1 VLGEVARLVNQTKL
15 IGDRSGEEEPFSP
28 VDDMSRRASEV
39 TSINS
44 HTSGGDKTLLQAAV
58 EGFTDFEI
66 RRELERCQAVYDA
79 IRRFVSTTVEC
90 GVEMGGPAPD
100 VLRLFDLGDPDDE
113 TTYDSEMDA
122 MTGEGS
128 WEEDHGFRFRVAHGS
143 NTDSEDAHSRHPSLT
158 KSDMT
163 KYAIRARRFANS
175 RPGHA
180 RGRAGSNVS
189 VTSGYN
195 SASGHAPRGSI
206 SSGSRSSG
214 ESVRSRPFQ
223 PLTSQQPPQQPQP
236 QPRQQPQP
244 KPQPQPTPPPKPT
257 LERKTSITIV
267 APTPRTTPSATRLR
281 NVTNAVAPM
290 SRAESAIAAAA
301 VLRAAK
307 SLSDLKAKYRRDQ
320 EENAEPVPIRRTL
333 RDDDSLPPEIKA
345 ARRAR
350 VIHAEFD
357 SRASMHESSFTP
369 RTAKSSISSVSS
381 AESAGSNRSS
391 SQSHSSVSSP
401 TPTFPS
407 GPCTVVQVLQ
417 ALRTTQDHILHS
429 TAAFIGAAQ
438 YHSRASHP
446 ASKGYL
452 VALTRE
458 VVDFVRRLLV
468 IADAILGNTT
478 VRAGRAREV
487 DMALVYKTRLYVE
500 MNRVVDAVR
509 NLTAL
514 RHDDESDAGSSA
526 HGDADGDD
534 EEKGVALK
542 RAHLANK
549 CAGDLVLALKLC
561 LSFRMSKT
569 AGLTG
574 EGWLMIDIPE
584 ELSQI
589 GTTRTSTDSQPHF
602 IIPPRKTFTNI
613 TPSTTATAISAN
625 QKSPEAGSP
634 RSIER
639 TTKTYARLDRVNGG
653 AVVEDAAPSAMST
666 RARALTAR
674 NPRLSQVGQAGL
686 HKKAVSMMG
695 MNTIYRNG
703 SVDARTVQERLRAL
717 REERPTQFR
726 QSQSTQFTDDEIPV
740 SFDMASRDEES
751 DRERRP
757 LLMSEPDDS
766 DSREGAPQV
775 DQDEPLLE
783 YRREVRESHD
793 SERHRKSKSVR
804 RSIDEVRMSL
814 ERGLTKRPSMNLLEP
829 ASPLDGN
836 EEIVDSEDEII
847 EEEEPTESPTAT
859 KDTPETTSTT
869 PQPDQLPRPAHAPP
883 PKPAHH
889 DGFVVSS
896 NGNIVFNSAGV
907 VVGATLQALVDRIT
921 PADVL
926 CDQQLASYFL
936 LTFRLFATPEELVD
950 AIIYRFKNPMDGT
963 SMPDSADPMSSSASL
978 SEDQKNK
985 ISDITHARVINLIKE
1000 WTRAHWY
1007 PARDVEA
1014 LPKLIAFFKEL
1025 ASGASP
1031 KFTTTAKR
1039 MLTSLEE
1046 MMDKPKLDTKAGP
1059 FADALDRMRSAG
1071 RLRDQQQAINAA
1083 AANASLTPTTP
1094 ISANPTS
1101 DAPAPELSKSLL
1113 NKLKARQFA
1122 SLSPTDFSPVEM
1134 ARQFTLLECRL
1145 YCSVPPEEVLE
1156 IGMSGKKT
1164 PNVKAVST
1172 LSTAITG
1179 WVTDLVLKEGL
1190 DVKKR
1195 VAIIK
1200 FFLKVGK
1207 VRYI

>member
-1 VLGEVARLVNQTKL
+1 
-15 IGDRSGEEEPFSP
+15 
-28 VDDMSRRASEV
+28 MS
-39 TSINS
+39 
-44 HTSGGDKTLLQAAV
+44 K
-58 EGFTDFEI
+58 
-66 RRELERCQAVYDA
+66 
-79 IRRFVSTTVEC
+79 
-90 GVEMGGPAPD
+90 
-100 VLRLFDLGDPDDE
+100 
-113 TTYDSEMDA
+113 
-122 MTGEGS
+122 
-128 WEEDHGFRFRVAHGS
+128 
-143 NTDSEDAHSRHPSLT
+143 
-158 KSDMT
+158 
-163 KYAIRARRFANS
+163 
-175 RPGHA
+175 
-180 RGRAGSNVS
+180 
-189 VTSGYN
+189 
-195 SASGHAPRGSI
+195 
-206 SSGSRSSG
+206 
-214 ESVRSRPFQ
+214 
-223 PLTSQQPPQQPQP
+223 
-236 QPRQQPQP
+236 
-244 KPQPQPTPPPKPT
+244 
-257 LERKTSITIV
+257 
-267 APTPRTTPSATRLR
+267 
-281 NVTNAVAPM
+281 
-290 SRAESAIAAAA
+290 AESALAAAA

-307 SLSDLKAKYRRDQ
+307 SLSDLKAKYRR
-320 EENAEPVPIRRTL
+320 EPAESAEPVPIRRL
-333 RDDDSLPPEIKA
+333 QREEDALPPEIKA

-357 SRASMHESSFTP
+357 SRASMNESFTP
-369 RTAKSSISSVSS
+369 RTTKSSISSVSS
-381 AESAGSNRSS
+381 AESAGSNHSS

-401 TPTFPS
+401 IPNFPS

-446 ASKGYL
+446 ASKSYL

-468 IADAILGNTT
+468 IADAILGNST

-509 NLTAL
+509 GLTAI

-534 EEKGVALK
+534 EEKGIALK

-574 EGWLMIDIPE
+574 EGGLMIDIPE

-602 IIPPRKTFTNI
+602 IIPPRKTFTTI
-613 TPSTTATAISAN
+613 PTSTYS
-625 QKSPEAGSP
+625 
-634 RSIER
+634 
-639 TTKTYARLDRVNGG
+639 RLDRVNGG
-653 AVVEDAAPSAMST
+653 AVAEDTVPSAMST
-666 RARALTAR
+666 RARALTTR
-674 NPRLSQVGQAGL
+674 NPQLSQVGQAGL
-686 HKKAVSMMG
+686 HKKAISMMG
-695 MNTIYRNG
+695 MNSVYRTG
-703 SVDARTVQERLRAL
+703 AVEARTVQERLRAL
-717 REERPTQFR
+717 REERPVQFR

-740 SFDMASRDEES
+740 SFEIGSRDEES

-766 DSREGAPQV
+766 DSREGVVQV
-775 DQDEPLLE
+775 DPDEPLLE
-783 YRREVRESHD
+783 YRRDIRDSQGGEST
-793 SERHRKSKSVR
+793 RKPKSIR
-804 RSIDEVRMSL
+804 RSIDEVRLSL

-847 EEEEPTESPTAT
+847 EEEEEPTESPTAAQE
-859 KDTPETTSTT
+859 TPETTTVA
-869 PQPDQLPRPAHAPP
+869 PQSDQPPRPVHAPP

-936 LTFRLFATPEELVD
+936 LTFRLFATPEQLVD

-963 SMPDSADPMSSSASL
+963 PMPDSAEPMSSSL
-978 SEDQKNK
+978 SVSDDQRNK
-985 ISDITHARVINLIKE
+985 TSDIIHARVINLIKE

-1014 LPKLIAFFKEL
+1014 LPKLIEFFKEL

-1031 KFTTTAKR
+1031 KFTSTGKR

-1046 MMDKPKLDTKAGP
+1046 LMAKPKLDTKAAP
-1059 FADALDRMRSAG
+1059 FADTLDRMRSAG
-1071 RLRDQQQAINAA
+1071 RLRDQQQALNAA
-1083 AANASLTPTTP
+1083 AANSALPPTTP
-1094 ISANPTS
+1094 ISANPSS
-1101 DAPAPELSKSLL
+1101 DAAPAPELSRSLL
-1113 NKLKARQFA
+1113 NKLKAKQFA

-1134 ARQFTLLECRL
+1134 ARQLTLLECRL

-1164 PNVKAVST
+1164 PNVKALST

-1207 VRYI
+1207 ECINLSNFSTPRSIMAALGSTPVSRLRSVWAGISQKHRAVFQEMHDLQDYSRNSARYRERLRRTVAPAVPFLGLILTDVTFTREGNGAHRPSPADPNKMLINFNRYNRLAKILGDMIRLQQPYSLKEIPEVQQYFDFVLDPSRMTADEEVLHRRSRLIEPRVEDDSKQAKGSDLFGWASNFGSVRGNPVGTL

>member
-1 VLGEVARLVNQTKL
+1 
-15 IGDRSGEEEPFSP
+15 
-28 VDDMSRRASEV
+28 
-39 TSINS
+39 
-44 HTSGGDKTLLQAAV
+44 
-58 EGFTDFEI
+58 
-66 RRELERCQAVYDA
+66 
-79 IRRFVSTTVEC
+79 
-90 GVEMGGPAPD
+90 
-100 VLRLFDLGDPDDE
+100 
-113 TTYDSEMDA
+113 
-122 MTGEGS
+122 
-128 WEEDHGFRFRVAHGS
+128 
-143 NTDSEDAHSRHPSLT
+143 
-158 KSDMT
+158 
-163 KYAIRARRFANS
+163 
-175 RPGHA
+175 
-180 RGRAGSNVS
+180 
-189 VTSGYN
+189 
-195 SASGHAPRGSI
+195 
-206 SSGSRSSG
+206 
-214 ESVRSRPFQ
+214 
-223 PLTSQQPPQQPQP
+223 
-236 QPRQQPQP
+236 
-244 KPQPQPTPPPKPT
+244 
-257 LERKTSITIV
+257 
-267 APTPRTTPSATRLR
+267 
-281 NVTNAVAPM
+281 
-290 SRAESAIAAAA
+290 
-301 VLRAAK
+301 
-307 SLSDLKAKYRRDQ
+307 
-320 EENAEPVPIRRTL
+320 
-333 RDDDSLPPEIKA
+333 
-345 ARRAR
+345 
-350 VIHAEFD
+350 
-357 SRASMHESSFTP
+357 
-369 RTAKSSISSVSS
+369 VSS

-401 TPTFPS
+401 IPTFPS

-452 VALTRE
+452 VALTRD

-468 IADAILGNTT
+468 IADAILGNAT

-509 NLTAL
+509 GLTAL

-561 LSFRMSKT
+561 LSFRMSKV

-574 EGWLMIDIPE
+574 EGGLMIDIPE

-602 IIPPRKTFTNI
+602 IIPPRKTFTTI
-613 TPSTTATAISAN
+613 PASASTTTTATTPSTT
-625 QKSPEAGSP
+625 QKSPEIRAFSP
-634 RSIER
+634 RTNER
-639 TTKTYARLDRVNGG
+639 ITRTYSRLDRVNGG
-653 AVVEDAAPSAMST
+653 AVIEESAPSAMST
-666 RARALTAR
+666 RARALTTR
-674 NPRLSQVGQAGL
+674 NPQLSQVGHSGL
-686 HKKAVSMMG
+686 HKKAISMMG
-695 MNTIYRNG
+695 MNSVYRNG
-703 SVDARTVQERLRAL
+703 AVEARTIQERLRAL
-717 REERPTQFR
+717 REERPVQFR
-726 QSQSTQFTDDEIPV
+726 QSQSTQFTDDEIPI
-740 SFDMASRDEES
+740 SFEIGSRDEES

-766 DSREGAPQV
+766 DSREGAVHV
-775 DQDEPLLE
+775 DADEPLLE
-783 YRREVRESHD
+783 YRRDVRD
-793 SERHRKSKSVR
+793 SQDGTRKPKSIR
-804 RSIDEVRMSL
+804 RSIDEVRLSL

-847 EEEEPTESPTAT
+847 EEEEEPAESPTDT
-859 KDTPETTSTT
+859 KETPETTTMT
-869 PQPDQLPRPAHAPP
+869 PQPDQPPRPAHAPP

-921 PADVL
+921 PSDVL

-950 AIIYRFKNPMDGT
+950 AIIYRFKNPMNGT
-963 SMPDSADPMSSSASL
+963 QMPDSADPMVAVSD
-978 SEDQKNK
+978 DQRNK
-985 ISDITHARVINLIKE
+985 TSDIIHARVINLIKE

-1007 PARDVEA
+1007 PARDIEA
-1014 LPKLIAFFKEL
+1014 LPKLIEFFKEL

-1031 KFTTTAKR
+1031 KLTSTAKR

-1046 MMDKPKLDTKAGP
+1046 MMAKPKLDAKAGP
-1059 FADALDRMRSAG
+1059 FADSLDRMRSAG
-1071 RLRDQQQAINAA
+1071 RLRDQQQALNAA
-1083 AANASLTPTTP
+1083 AANTTLPPTTP
-1094 ISANPTS
+1094 ISANPAS
-1101 DAPAPELSKSLL
+1101 DATPAPELSKSLL
-1113 NKLKARQFA
+1113 NKLKAKQFA
-1122 SLSPTDFSPVEM
+1122 SLSPTDFSPIEM
-1134 ARQFTLLECRL
+1134 ARQLTLLECRL

-1164 PNVKAVST
+1164 PNVKALST

-1207 VRYI
+1207 ECLNLSNFSTPRSIMAALGSTPGISQKHRAVFQEMHDLQDYSRNSARYRERLRRTVAPAVPFLGLILTDVTFTREGNGAHRPSPADSNKMLINFNRYNRLAKILGDMIRLQQPYSLKEIPEVQQYLNFILDPSRMTADEEVLHRRSRLIEPRVEDDNRQAKGTDIFGWASNFGSVRGNPMTVLVAIGILGYSSDSLDSTVREILRKCNDNWLVEDVNEPNLVSTTFHDYGVSNVERAQVRSKGERFNVGAFLEETSPYAWSSLGVGLCLGLSVLGAGWSALAKE